1 MLIMRTHGAQFW
13 KISNQ
18 GTPNFISYSRFDAF
32 LVQEMRVNRRK
43 SIDTRCH
50 ACLYFIT
57 PTGHSLKPLDSC
69 TYLILVEFMK
79 RLGHR
84 VNLIPV
90 IAKSDTMT
98 DSENKAFKAR
108 ILEDIAVNQIS
119 IYIPKK

>member
-1 MLIMRTHGAQFW
+1 
-13 KISNQ
+13 
-18 GTPNFISYSRFDAF
+18 
-32 LVQEMRVNRRK
+32 
-43 SIDTRCH
+43 
-50 ACLYFIT
+50 
-57 PTGHSLKPLDSC
+57 
-69 TYLILVEFMK
+69 MK